1 LAVDSDACVPQDLLH
16 DLLDSLPLQ
25 IRFQCSVALLENSR
39 VFSRDS
45 GLSATIETSISRK
58 IVCCYS
64 DNFPRDG
71 LPLATCHDVWRAD
84 VHLMGGS
91 VS

>member
-58 IVCCYS
+58 SFAAVRTT
-64 DNFPRDG
+64 FPARG
-71 LPLATCHDVWRAD
+71 SRWQPA
-84 VHLMGGS
+84 LMFGAQMCIAWAEA
-91 VS
+91 